1 MHAGMCRFIAYLG
14 EPITLESLVVRPR
27 NSLINQSI
35 DAQEFEERLNGDGFG
50 LAWYARAVCPEPAL
64 FRSVT
69 PAWSNLN
76 LLRLARVVQSD
87 AILAH
92 VRAASPGMV
101 VTEANCHPFASGRYA
116 FMHNGHVGDFM
127 RLRRPLRRAL
137 GDAVYDGIE
146 GSTDSEHL
154 FAMFLE
160 RVAAQVGADP
170 TEAMARALEQTIR
183 DVLALHRQHGT
194 GDPSYLNLAV
204 TDGESLVAARFT
216 DGPAEDALSLYLHR
230 GRRYVCRGD
239 VCQMQD
245 ASGNGASVMV
255 CSERL
260 SDEPGWQ
267 PVPVNHLVLAR
278 PDRSVALRPIGWREE
293 RARRV
298 G

>member
-1 MHAGMCRFIAYLG
+1 MCRFIAYRG
-14 EPITLESLVVRPR
+14 EAITLESLVVRPR

-50 LAWYARAVCPEPAL
+50 LAWYARGVCPEPAL

-101 VTEANCHPFASGRYA
+101 VTEANCHPFASGRFA

-127 RLRRPLRRAL
+127 RLRRPLRRGL
-137 GDAVYDGIE
+137 GDRVYDGIE

-160 RVAAQVGADP
+160 RVAGQRAADP
-170 TEAMARALEQTIR
+170 TEAIAEALEQTIR
-183 DVLALHRQHGT
+183 DVLALQREHGT
-194 GDPSYLNLAV
+194 GDASYLNLAV
-204 TDGESLVAARFT
+204 CDGDSLVAARFT

-230 GRRYVCRGD
+230 GRRYVCSGE
-239 VCQMQD
+239 VCEMQD
-245 ASGNGASVMV
+245 ASASSASVMI

-278 PDRSVALRPIGWREE
+278 PDRSVALRPIAWTEP
-293 RARRV
+293 RAVRAV

>member
-1 MHAGMCRFIAYLG
+1 MCRFIAYRG
-14 EPITLESLVVRPR
+14 EPVTLESLVVRPR

-50 LAWYARAVCPEPAL
+50 IAWWARDVCDEPAL

-76 LLRLARVVQSD
+76 LLRLARVVRSE

-92 VRAASPGMV
+92 VRAASPGMLV
-101 VTEANCHPFASGRYA
+101 SETNCHPFTSGPFA
-116 FMHNGHVGDFM
+116 FMHNGHVGGFG

-137 GDAVYDGIE
+137 RDAAYDSIQGT
-146 GSTDSEHL
+146 TDSEHL

-160 RVAAQVGADP
+160 RLGGEPGAD
-170 TEAMARALEQTIR
+170 TAETMARALEQTIR
-183 DVLALHRQHGT
+183 DVLALAEREGVK
-194 GDPSYLNLAV
+194 DVSYLNLAV
-204 TDGESLVAARFT
+204 CDGESLVAARFT

-230 GRRYVCRGD
+230 GQRYVCEGG
-239 VCQMQD
+239 VCRMLD
-245 ASGNGASVMV
+245 AGAAGPSVMI

-267 PVPVNHLVLAR
+267 AVPVNHLVIAR
-278 PDRSVALRPIGWREE
+278 PDRSVALRPIS
-293 RARRV
+293 V
-298 G
+298 

>member
-1 MHAGMCRFIAYLG
+1 MCRFIAYLG
-14 EPITLESLVVRPR
+14 EPVTLESLVVRPR

-50 LAWYARAVCPEPAL
+50 LAWYARDVCPEPAL

-76 LLRLARVVQSD
+76 LLRLARVVKSD

-101 VTEANCHPFASGRYA
+101 VTEANCHPFASGRLA
-116 FMHNGHVGDFM
+116 FMHNGHVGDFA

-137 GDAVYDGIE
+137 GDAAYDGIE
-146 GSTDSEHL
+146 GTTDSEHL
-154 FAMFLE
+154 FAMLLE
-160 RVAAQVGADP
+160 RVAGQTPADP
-170 TEAMARALEQTIR
+170 GEALARALEQTIR
-183 DVLALHRQHGT
+183 DVLALVRQHGN
-194 GDPSYLNLAV
+194 GGISYLNLAV
-204 TDGESLVAARFT
+204 SDGQALVAARFT
-216 DGPAEDALSLYLHR
+216 DGPPEDALSLYLQR
-230 GRRYVCRGD
+230 AAQGG
-239 VCQMQD
+239 
-245 ASGNGASVMV
+245 SVRI

-267 PVPVNHLVLAR
+267 AVPLNHLVLVR
-278 PDRSVALRPIGWREE
+278 PDRSVELRPIAWGDP
-293 RARRV
+293 RAMRKV

>member
-1 MHAGMCRFIAYLG
+1 MCRFIAYLG
-14 EPITLESLVVRPR
+14 EAITLESLVVRPR

-50 LAWYARAVCPEPAL
+50 LAWYAPDIRPEPAL

-76 LLRLARVVQSD
+76 LLSLARVVQSG

-101 VTEANCHPFASGRYA
+101 VTESNCHPFASGPFA
-116 FMHNGHVGDFM
+116 FMHNGHVGDFA
-127 RLRRPLRRAL
+127 RLRRPLRRGL
-137 GDAVYDGIE
+137 SDAVYDRIE
-146 GSTDSEHL
+146 GTTDSEHL

-160 RVAAQVGADP
+160 RVSRQTGTDPADSI
-170 TEAMARALEQTIR
+170 ARALEQTIS
-183 DVLALHRQHGT
+183 DVLALARQHGS
-194 GDPSYLNLAV
+194 GDVSYLNLAV
-204 TDGESLVAARFT
+204 SDGRTLVAARFT

-230 GRRYVCRGD
+230 GQRYVCRGD
-239 VCQMQD
+239 VCEMLP
-245 ASGNGASVMV
+245 AGTGGGSVMI

-267 PVPVNHLVLAR
+267 PIPVNHLVVAR
-278 PDRSVALRPIGWREE
+278 PDRSVELRPILREDAQA
-293 RARRV
+293 ARRV

>member
-1 MHAGMCRFIAYLG
+1 MCRFIAYLG

-50 LAWYARAVCPEPAL
+50 LAWYARGVCPEPAL

-69 PAWSNLN
+69 PAWSNMN
-76 LLRLARVVQSD
+76 LLRMARVVQSD

-92 VRAASPGMV
+92 VRAASPGMIV
-101 VTEANCHPFASGRYA
+101 SEANCHPFAMGRFA
-116 FMHNGHVGDFM
+116 FMHNGHVGGFA
-127 RLRRPLRRAL
+127 RLRRPLRRSL
-137 GDAVYDGIE
+137 SDEVYDGIQ
-146 GSTDSEHL
+146 GTTDSEHL

-160 RVAAQVGADP
+160 RAARRCGSDP
-170 TEAMARALEQTIR
+170 TEAMAGALEQTIA
-183 DVLALHRQHGT
+183 DVLALARQHGS
-194 GDPSYLNLAV
+194 GDVSYLNLAV
-204 TDGESLVAARFT
+204 TDGTALVAARFT

-230 GRRYVCRGD
+230 GQRYVCRGD
-239 VCQMQD
+239 VCEMV
-245 ASGNGASVMV
+245 APSAGGASVMV

-267 PVPVNHLVLAR
+267 PIPVNHLVLAR
-278 PDRSVALRPIGWREE
+278 PDRSVEVRPIARGELGA
-293 RARRV
+293 ARRV

>member
-1 MHAGMCRFIAYLG
+1 MCRFIAYLG

-50 LAWYARAVCPEPAL
+50 LAWYARDVCDEPAL

-76 LLRLARVVQSD
+76 LLSMARVVKSD

-92 VRAASPGMV
+92 VRAASPGMI
-101 VTEANCHPFASGRYA
+101 VTEANCHPFSSGSFA
-116 FMHNGHVGDFM
+116 FMHNGHVGDFA
-127 RLRRPLRRAL
+127 RIRRPLRRAL
-137 GDAVYDGIE
+137 HDSAYDKIQ

-160 RVAAQVGADP
+160 RLAQAKQADASERIAA
-170 TEAMARALEQTIR
+170 ALESTIQ
-183 DVLALHRQHGT
+183 DVLALVRDHGT
-194 GDPSYLNLAV
+194 GDVSYLNLAV
-204 TDGESLVAARFT
+204 TDGHSLVATRFT

-230 GRRYVCRGD
+230 GRRYVCDGD
-239 VCQMQD
+239 VCHMQP
-245 ASGNGASVMV
+245 ASAGQSSIMV

-267 PVPVNHLVLAR
+267 PIPVNHMVVAR
-278 PDRSVALRPIGWREE
+278 PDRSAELRPIAARPARLE
-293 RARRV
+293 RRV